1 MHDELKVLIDLQREQ
16 NALLKKYLWRL
27 RFSLLSLLLLTT
39 ATAVG
44 LGILVYKS
52 PSASPTTPTGT
63 LQVWTGMPPAAPQP
77 GGKTTPSNPYQLLP
91 NSTSAAPK

>member
-44 LGILVYKS
+44 LGILVYKLPPAG
-52 PSASPTTPTGT
+52 PSGPTGALRFYATPTPATPSRSQSWT
-63 LQVWTGMPPAAPQP
+63 LDGAPPPPPSPAA
-77 GGKTTPSNPYQLLP
+77 
-91 NSTSAAPK
+91 APR